1 MEYSGVL
8 DITNAIH
15 LFILHLIFIP
25 RINKAMAEFT
35 EVFNNY
41 KVHTESNLTP
51 NEMWT
56 NGMMHPGNPLSR
68 SQLDEDVTDLAM
80 YRYDAQGP
88 FTFDGE
94 DDVVI
99 EHVVSNNGDT
109 LKSFVLE
116 NMDPLSQSRKMGIY
130 LYMKAL
136 ELVFHR
142 LI

>member
-1 MEYSGVL
+1 
-8 DITNAIH
+8 
-15 LFILHLIFIP
+15 
-25 RINKAMAEFT
+25 
-35 EVFNNY
+35 
-41 KVHTESNLTP
+41 
-51 NEMWT
+51 
-56 NGMMHPGNPLSR
+56 MMHPGNPLSR

-80 YRYDAQGP
+80 YRYDAQDP

-99 EHVVSNNGDT
+99 EHVISNNGDT

>member
-1 MEYSGVL
+1 
-8 DITNAIH
+8 
-15 LFILHLIFIP
+15 
-25 RINKAMAEFT
+25 
-35 EVFNNY
+35 
-41 KVHTESNLTP
+41 
-51 NEMWT
+51 
-56 NGMMHPGNPLSR
+56 MMHPGNPLSR

-99 EHVVSNNGDT
+99 EHVVSNNGDA

-116 NMDPLSQSRKMGIY
+116 NMDPLSQSCKMAIY

>member
-1 MEYSGVL
+1 
-8 DITNAIH
+8 
-15 LFILHLIFIP
+15 
-25 RINKAMAEFT
+25 
-35 EVFNNY
+35 
-41 KVHTESNLTP
+41 
-51 NEMWT
+51 
-56 NGMMHPGNPLSR
+56 MMHPGNPLSR

-80 YRYDAQGP
+80 YRYDAQCP

-99 EHVVSNNGDT
+99 EHVVSNNGDA

-116 NMDPLSQSRKMGIY
+116 NMDPLSQSCKMGIY